1 MKERRKKKDDD
12 HIDETWL
19 LPYSDLLTLLVALF
33 IVLFAMSSVD
43 NDKFQSLSHAFNEE
57 LNGGTGLF
65 EYPSP
70 LPEGSLE
77 SSDNKDEKR
86 PEQTS
91 EQYEEQQKLGEI
103 QNRVNAYIE
112 ENGLQSSL
120 GTSLTNEGLS
130 VTIRDNILFDS
141 GSAEIREENLTIAKE
156 ISNLLVM
163 DVPRNIIV
171 SGHTDNVPIKNA
183 DYSSNWELSVMR
195 AINFMRILLENE
207 KLNPELFSAN
217 GHGEF
222 APIASN
228 DTAEGRAQNRRV
240 EILIQPIAIGSD
252 TTDNK
257 QTEKKN

>member
-1 MKERRKKKDDD
+1 MRERRKKKADD

-57 LNGGTGLF
+57 LKGGTGLL

-77 SSDNKDEKR
+77 SSDKNSEKR

-91 EQYEEQQKLGEI
+91 GQYEEQQKLGVI
-103 QNRVNAYIE
+103 QNRVNAYIA
-112 ENGLQSSL
+112 ENGLQNSL
-120 GTSLTNEGLS
+120 ETSLTNEGLS

-141 GSAEIREENLTIAKE
+141 GSADIRQENLTTAKE

-183 DYSSNWELSVMR
+183 HYRSNWELSVMR
-195 AINFMRILLENE
+195 AINFMRLLLENE
-207 KLNPELFSAN
+207 RLNPELFSAN

-222 APIASN
+222 DPIASN
-228 DTAEGRAQNRRV
+228 DTAAGRAQNRRV
-240 EILIQPIAIGSD
+240 EILIQPI
-252 TTDNK
+252 TTDSNNTENN
-257 QTEKKN
+257 QTEVRN